1 MLNVKCTMHNFLLA
15 FCILHCA
22 LCIGACSVPNLE
34 PPACTEART
43 AVREFYSF
51 HFGRNMS
58 SSPEN
63 LKAREAFL
71 TTELVKAL
79 SASTETKKDY
89 FTATDNYPKAFR
101 VGECSSGSDD
111 KTTLQVLLLWRDD
124 TKNEQKEVHVETV
137 KVGENW
143 LINKVF

>member
-1 MLNVKCTMHNFLLA
+1 MHNLLRLFCILHLA
-15 FCILHCA
+15 FCIT
-22 LCIGACSVPNLE
+22 ACSIPNLE
-34 PPACTEART
+34 KPQCTAARD
-43 AVREFYSF
+43 AVKRFYSF
-51 HFGRNMS
+51 HFGSDMS